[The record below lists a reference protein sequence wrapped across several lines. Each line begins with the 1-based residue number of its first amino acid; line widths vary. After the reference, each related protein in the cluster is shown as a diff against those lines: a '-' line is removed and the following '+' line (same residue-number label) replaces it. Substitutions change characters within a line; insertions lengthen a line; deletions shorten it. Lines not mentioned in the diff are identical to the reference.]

1 MVENL
6 GQIPVTQLMGPTD
19 TRYSA
24 KGAKE
29 IPVTQLKG
37 PKETEICDQQ
47 SEIGMRHPSAI
58 SMYGYVGCDEPA

>member
-6 GQIPVTQLMGPTD
+6 GYQ
-19 TRYSA
+19 
-24 KGAKE
+24 